1 MQAASDVYT
10 PKEARHQL
18 GQLIGFV
25 PSRGRLSYWMNKGLT
40 PTGGT
45 KPVKLEHTKC
55 LNKRIEITGDQLQ
68 RFASRFRP
76 Q

>member
-10 PKEARHQL
+10 PKEARYQL

-25 PSRGRLSYWMNKGLT
+25 PSRSRLSYWMNKGLA

-45 KPVKLEHTKC
+45 KRVKLEHTKC